1 MSRRHATAAVL
12 AVAVAAPLAAG
23 VAYAARSE
31 PHAAETPM
39 AAVAVGAAE
48 VSKGTITERT
58 QLSGVLGYAGSYTV
72 DHQGAPGVLTAAPRP
87 GATIGRGGV
96 LYRVA
101 DVPVRLLLGAVPAY
115 RDFGYGMSA
124 GPDVRQLERNLV
136 AMGFD
141 PYRRITV
148 DRHFSAATAAAI
160 RRWEASWGRESWQ
173 RTGRLAQGQV
183 VFLAGPLR
191 VTEAKVRVGAAVGP
205 GTTVLTG
212 TSTTRA
218 VIAQLDTSERGSVR
232 AGDRVEVSLPDADP
246 IAGRVTEVGQVASVE
261 GGEDNNG
268 PQGQGPPNPDLATV
282 PLTIAVRPPR
292 GFGLDQSPVS
302 VDIITGTR
310 RNVLLIPIAA
320 LLARPGGGYQ
330 VRLAD
335 GSAIK
340 VEPGVF
346 DESTGQVE
354 ITEGLTAGQ
363 QVEVP
368 SP

>member
-1 MSRRHATAAVL
+1 MSRRRATGTVL
-12 AVAVAAPLAAG
+12 AVAVAASLAAG

-31 PHAAETPM
+31 PSAAETP
-39 AAVAVGAAE
+39 VAE
-48 VSKGTITERT
+48 VATGTAEVTKGTITERT

-72 DHQGAPGVLTAAPRP
+72 DHHGAPGVLTAAPRP

-101 DVPVRLLLGAVPAY
+101 DAPVRLLLGAVPAY

-124 GPDVRQLERNLV
+124 GPDVRQLEQNLV

-141 PYRRITV
+141 PHRRITV
-148 DRHFSAATAAAI
+148 DWNFSAATAAAI
-160 RRWEASWGRESWQ
+160 RRWEASWGRKSWQ
-173 RTGRLAQGQV
+173 RTGRLTHGQV

-191 VTEAKVRVGAAVGP
+191 VTEAHVRVGAAVGP
-205 GTTVLTG
+205 GTTVLGG

-218 VIAQLDTSERGSVR
+218 VIAQLDTAERGRVR
-232 AGDRVEVSLPDADP
+232 AGDRVEVSLPDTDP
-246 IAGRVTEVGQVASVE
+246 IAGRVTEIGQVATVE
-261 GGEDNNG
+261 AGEDTNG
-268 PQGQGPPNPDLATV
+268 QQGPPNPDLATV
-282 PLTIAVRPPR
+282 PVTIAVRPPR
-292 GFGLDQSPVS
+292 GFVLDQSPVS
-302 VDIITGTR
+302 VDIVTGAR
-310 RNVLLIPIAA
+310 RDVLLIPIAA

-335 GSAIK
+335 RSAIQVK
-340 VEPGVF
+340 PGVF
-346 DESTGQVE
+346 DESTGRVE

-368 SP
+368 SS

>member
-1 MSRRHATAAVL
+1 VSRREATAAVL

-23 VAYAARSE
+23 VAYAA
-31 PHAAETPM
+31 PWKPNAAETPVVE
-39 AAVAVGAAE
+39 VATGAAE
-48 VSKGTITERT
+48 VTKGTITERT
-58 QLSGVLGYAGSYTV
+58 QLSGMLGYAGSYTV

-101 DVPVRLLLGAVPAY
+101 DVPIRLLLGAVPAY

-141 PYRRITV
+141 PHRRITV
-148 DRHFSAATAAAI
+148 DRHFSAATTAAI
-160 RRWEASWGRESWQ
+160 RRWEASWGRRSWQ
-173 RTGRLAQGQV
+173 RTGRLAHGQV

-218 VIAQLDTSERGSVR
+218 VIAQLDTAERGRVR
-232 AGDRVEVSLPDADP
+232 AGDRVEVSLPDTDP
-246 IAGRVTEVGQVASVE
+246 IAGRVTEIGQVASVE
-261 GGEDNNG
+261 AGENNG
-268 PQGQGPPNPDLATV
+268 PQGQGPPDPDLATV

-310 RNVLLIPIAA
+310 RDVLLIPIAA

-335 GSAIK
+335 RSAVQ

-346 DESTGQVE
+346 DESTGRVE
-354 ITEGLTAGQ
+354 ITQGLTAGQ
-363 QVEVP
+363 RVEVP
-368 SP
+368 SS